1 MNKIMDTRLVQRQS
15 KYPTVCTYC
24 SAKVNADDA
33 YYVEEGVKEHI
44 HSLIARKFCMNCY
57 TRYGETILLKGK
69 K

>member
-1 MNKIMDTRLVQRQS
+1 MNKVMDSHLVQRQS

-24 SAKVNADDA
+24 SSKICADDP

-44 HSLIARKFCMNCY
+44 HSLIARKFCMTCY